1 MTEAE
6 APTDQWIV
14 MVIVRLPVR
23 WMASPAAMG
32 GPPSCVAGAE
42 PPSDPPRDRP
52 SLLQGGPAIAASRPA
67 VPTVRGKVGVEGRQN
82 V

>member
-23 WMASPAAMG
+23 WMASPATVG
-32 GPPSCVAGAE
+32 GPPSCVADAE
-42 PPSDPPRDRP
+42 PSDPPRDRP
-52 SLLQGGPAIAASRPA
+52 SPLPGGPAIAASRPA